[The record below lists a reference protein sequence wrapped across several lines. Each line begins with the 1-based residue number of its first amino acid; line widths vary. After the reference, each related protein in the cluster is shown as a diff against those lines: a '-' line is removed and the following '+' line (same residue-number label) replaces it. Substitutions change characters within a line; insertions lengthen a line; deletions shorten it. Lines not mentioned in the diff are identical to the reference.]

1 MNPFGLYCLL
11 SLAEWKHGD
20 SQLDMHCSNL
30 HSSQFSKPH
39 AHLEYIQN
47 IVQHWYWFWSSLNMC
62 LKTGMVPHI
71 SCLRLNLD
79 KFTFYKMHIIW
90 SAFLSSSMWPWL
102 SAHFIYPV
110 CMCVCTFTCAVCVCV
125 HGSVCNPWH
134 CWHLSHLQLCQSLLW
149 RRACSMHCRMFSSI
163 HVLYLIAAGSAPS
176 YPVVT
181 NKNVSNWWH
190 MSPGWQNSL
199 YLGSSVLWSFLR
211 IMNMFICMFL

>member
-90 SAFLSSSMWPWL
+90 SAFLSSSMWLWL

-110 CMCVCTFTCAVCVCV
+110 CMCVCMFTCAVCVCMAV
-125 HGSVCNPWH
+125 FVTLGTVDIWVICN
-134 CWHLSHLQLCQSLLW
+134 CVSLCCEWGPALCIAECL
-149 RRACSMHCRMFSSI
+149 AASMSS
-163 HVLYLIAAGSAPS
+163 
-176 YPVVT
+176 T
-181 NKNVSNWWH
+181 
-190 MSPGWQNSL
+190 
-199 YLGSSVLWSFLR
+199 
-211 IMNMFICMFL
+211 